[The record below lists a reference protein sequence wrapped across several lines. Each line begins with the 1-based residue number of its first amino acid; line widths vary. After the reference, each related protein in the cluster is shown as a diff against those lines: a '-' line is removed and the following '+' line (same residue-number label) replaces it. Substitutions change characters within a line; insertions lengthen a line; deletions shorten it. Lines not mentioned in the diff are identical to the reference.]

1 MHPDDV
7 TKLAMKIINESSG
20 KKAMMSERFLKDN
33 NPSIEMNDYLSD
45 VQNLTYQL
53 EQMYF
58 KNTENR
64 NVIVPEALEI
74 LQQIKDRTD
83 LSIEKLKQ
91 SNPEDV
97 NK

>member
-1 MHPDDV
+1 MHPNEV
-7 TKLAMKIINESSG
+7 TNLAMKIINESSG
-20 KKAMMSERFLKDN
+20 KKAFMSERFLKDN

-45 VQNLTYQL
+45 VQNLMYKL

-58 KNTENR
+58 KNSENR
-64 NVIVPEALEI
+64 NVIVPEALEL

-83 LSIEKLKQ
+83 LSLEKLKQ

>member
-20 KKAMMSERFLKDN
+20 KKLMMSERFLKDN

-58 KNTENR
+58 KNTDNR